1 MDNEKNKDDE
11 HENEDE
17 QDRGELIRTFTL
29 KFDEMMKLN
38 NYNGLKQ
45 HILDVAPIVKDFK
58 GLLQRKPLFERSS
71 FMYLNPLAKE
81 S

>member
-29 KFDEMMKLN
+29 KFDEIK
-38 NYNGLKQ
+38 
-45 HILDVAPIVKDFK
+45 
-58 GLLQRKPLFERSS
+58 
-71 FMYLNPLAKE
+71 
-81 S
+81 